1 MTMYDELSARNT
13 CNVTIPFQ
21 YGETRPVFDTLPLYG
36 TKLSASEDY
45 SVIYD
50 TLPLYDTTPSA
61 SDDYS
66 IISQYDS
73 FMMPPVA
80 SLGQTLYGEA
90 TRSNEISNA
99 ITFNMKYDTS

>member
-1 MTMYDELSARNT
+1 MTMYDQLSARNT

-36 TKLSASEDY
+36 TTSSASEDY
-45 SVIYD
+45 SV
-50 TLPLYDTTPSA
+50 
-61 SDDYS
+61 
-66 IISQYDS
+66 ISQYDS

-80 SLGQTLYGEA
+80 PIGQALYGEM

-99 ITFNMKYDTS
+99 IAATAFNMKYDTS